1 MVKGFALIG
10 PAPGRECLRCFKAA
24 VATKIRVMQTH
35 DTIVA
40 ISSPAG
46 SAPRGIIRLSG
57 PRSWAIATSILRPL
71 AAPRPFC
78 WIDAWLWDIALPVGL
93 ILFRAPHSFTGQD
106 NAELHIP
113 GSPALLAMI
122 MDKLLANAA
131 RQAEGGEFSARA
143 FLNGK
148 LDLTEA
154 EGIAATISARS
165 GHQLRAAAS
174 LRQGS
179 LHRWVQQQADTL
191 ADILALVEAG
201 IDFSDE
207 PGVSFIAL
215 DELRQR
221 LDAVSQTM
229 QVLESRSVSWE
240 ALAAMPTVV
249 LLGRP
254 NVGKSSLL
262 NALSGK
268 QRAIVSPVAG
278 TTRDALSVD
287 LSDASRSVRL
297 VDAAGVETDN
307 TPMADLMNDARRQT
321 LLRADVILLVIDHTD
336 RDSSLQALL
345 DEVQDT
351 HVWKIIVRN
360 KSDLSAGLR
369 SAPATISLPWI
380 NVAAKTGDSLPA
392 LRELL
397 FDYAHRQAPV
407 AEDCL
412 TLNSRHQLLLRQARA
427 ALRRAGQM
435 LTSSGQCPEL
445 LAADLRAALD
455 DLGAISGT
463 ISSDDVL
470 GRIFGSFCI
479 GK

>member
-1 MVKGFALIG
+1 MIG
-10 PAPGRECLRCFKAA
+10 LRVFSEDCFKAA
-24 VATKIRVMQTH
+24 VATKIRLMQSN

-46 SAPRGIIRLSG
+46 AALRGIIRLSG
-57 PRSWAIATSILRPL
+57 PRSWAIAQSVLRPL
-71 AAPRPFC
+71 SAIRPYC
-78 WIDAWLWDIALPVGL
+78 WIDAWLGDIALPVGL
-93 ILFRAPHSFTGQD
+93 MLVQAPRSFTGQD
-106 NAELHIP
+106 IAELHIP
-113 GSPALLAMI
+113 GSPALLAMT
-122 MDKLLANAA
+122 MDRLLASGT

-165 GHQLRAAAS
+165 DHQLRAAAS
-174 LRQGS
+174 LRHGS
-179 LHRWVQQQADTL
+179 LHRWVRRQADNL

-207 PGVSFIAL
+207 PGVSFIGL
-215 DELRQR
+215 DQLQQR
-221 LDAVSQTM
+221 LEDVSRAM
-229 QVLESRSVSWE
+229 QGLEERAVSWE

-262 NALSGK
+262 NALSGQ
-268 QRAIVSPVAG
+268 QRAIVSPVSG
-278 TTRDALSVD
+278 TTRDALSVE
-287 LSDASRSVRL
+287 LSEASRSVRL
-297 VDAAGVETDN
+297 VDAAGVETDL

-336 RDSSLQALL
+336 TESTLQALPV
-345 DEVQDT
+345 EVQDI

-360 KSDLSAGLR
+360 KSDLSGGLR
-369 SAPATISLPWI
+369 CAPPTIALPWI

-392 LRELL
+392 LRAML
-397 FDYAHRQAPV
+397 FEYAHRQAPV

-412 TLNSRHQLLLRQARA
+412 TLNGRHQLLLRQARS
-427 ALRRAGQM
+427 ALERAEKI
-435 LTSSGQCPEL
+435 LASSRQFPEL

-470 GRIFGSFCI
+470 GRIFSSFCI